1 MSQFPHDQFAK
12 NLLES
17 LLSPFGLVQ
26 TAFTMSSEIR
36 EIDVYFTPDTL
47 PLNLGL
53 LSQCA
58 ATSAVF
64 EPFRNPVS
72 VFEIRSCMS
81 KLYDL
86 HGEIIRQAKKQKTKL
101 TDSDLPTLWILT
113 STLAAPALAGFGASI
128 DVDNWGAGV
137 YLSHH
142 HLKMGIIVIHQ
153 LPVKPET
160 LWFRLLGK
168 GNVQAQAISEV
179 ATLPEDSPYRR
190 NALELFGNLRVTLEA
205 RQKINP
211 EEQELI
217 MQLSPLYLEKIQAAE
232 QAAELR
238 GASQGR
244 QAGELALIL
253 KQLQKRFGSLSE
265 ETQAK
270 ITELPVERLEALAEE
285 LLDFTKVEELIGWLV
300 GVSLP

>member
-36 EIDVYFTPDTL
+36 EIDVYFTPDSL
-47 PLNLGL
+47 PTNLGL

-64 EPFRNPVS
+64 EPFRNPVN

-86 HGEIIRQAKKQKTKL
+86 HGEIIRQAKKQQTKL
-101 TDSDLPTLWILT
+101 ADSDLPTLWILT
-113 STLAAPALAGFGASI
+113 PTLAAPALAGFGAI
-128 DVDNWGAGV
+128 LDLDTWGAGV
-137 YLSHH
+137 YLPHH

-153 LPVKPET
+153 LPVTPAT

-179 ATLPEDSPYRR
+179 ATLPADSPYRQ
-190 NALELFGNLRVTLEA
+190 NALELFGNLRVTLAA
-205 RQKINP
+205 RQKNNP
-211 EEQELI
+211 EEQDLI

-238 GASQGR
+238 GELR
-244 QAGELALIL
+244 GELALTL
-253 KQLQKRFGSLSE
+253 KLLQKRFGPLSE

-270 ITELPVERLEALAEE
+270 IAGLPVERLEALAEK
-285 LLDFTKVEELIGWLV
+285 LLDFTKLEELVSWL
-300 GVSLP
+300 GSVSLP

>member
-17 LLSPFGLVQ
+17 LLSPFGQVQ
-26 TAFTMSSEIR
+26 IAFTMSSEIR
-36 EIDVYFTPDTL
+36 EIDVYFTPNAL
-47 PLNLGL
+47 PTNLGL

-86 HGEIIRQAKKQKTKL
+86 HGEIVRQAKKQKTKL
-101 TDSDLPTLWILT
+101 TDADLPTLWILT
-113 STLAAPALAGFGASI
+113 PTLAAPTLAGFGAITELS
-128 DVDNWGAGV
+128 VWGAGV
-137 YLSHH
+137 YLPPH

-153 LPVKPET
+153 LPVTPAT

-168 GNVQAQAISEV
+168 GNVQAQAIREV
-179 ATLPEDSPYRR
+179 ATLPVDSPYRS
-190 NALELFGNLRVTLEA
+190 NALELFGNLRVTLET
-205 RQKINP
+205 RQKINA

-232 QAAELR
+232 QR
-238 GASQGR
+238 GEQRGEIKGR
-244 QAGELALIL
+244 QAGEAALTL
-253 KQLQKRFGSLSE
+253 KLLQKRLGLLSE
-265 ETQAK
+265 TTRRK
-270 ITELPVERLEALAEE
+270 IAQLSVEHLESLAEE
-285 LLDFTKVEELIGWLV
+285 LLDFNNVEELLGWLDRF
-300 GVSLP
+300 

>member
-26 TAFTMSSEIR
+26 IAFTMSSEIR
-36 EIDVYFTPDTL
+36 EIDVYFTPDSL
-47 PLNLGL
+47 PTNLGL

-72 VFEIRSCMS
+72 VFELRSCMS

-86 HGEIIRQAKKQKTKL
+86 HGEIVRQAKKQKTKL
-101 TDSDLPTLWILT
+101 TDADLPTLWILT
-113 STLAAPALAGFGASI
+113 PTLAAPTLAGFGAITDLSA
-128 DVDNWGAGV
+128 WGAGV
-137 YLSHH
+137 YLPHH

-153 LPVKPET
+153 LPATPAT

-168 GNVQAQAISEV
+168 GNVQAQAIREV
-179 ATLPEDSPYRR
+179 ATLPVDSPYRS

-205 RQKINP
+205 RQKINSQ
-211 EEQELI
+211 EQELI

-232 QAAELR
+232 QRGEQRGELK
-238 GASQGR
+238 GR
-244 QAGELALIL
+244 QAGELALTL
-253 KQLQKRFGSLSE
+253 KLLQKRFGTLE
-265 ETQAK
+265 EQVQGQ
-270 ITELPVERLEALAEE
+270 ITGLPVERLEDLAEE
-285 LLDFTKVEELIGWLV
+285 LLDLNTVEELVGWLV
-300 GVSLP
+300 K